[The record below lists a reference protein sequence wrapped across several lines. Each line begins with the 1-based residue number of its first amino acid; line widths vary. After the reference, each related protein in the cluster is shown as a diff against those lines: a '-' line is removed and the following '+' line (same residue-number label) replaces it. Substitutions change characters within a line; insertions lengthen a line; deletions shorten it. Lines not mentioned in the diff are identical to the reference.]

1 MADKI
6 YTIPL
11 RRKFLKVPKYKRAK
25 KASKTIKEFLARHL
39 KIRDKDLSKI
49 KLGPLTN
56 EALWARGI
64 KKPPYKITVKVKK
77 EEDNF
82 IVTFISLP
90 KKFKEEDKKLK
101 KKQKKLEVIRKAK
114 EEKEKKKKKKE
125 EEAKKAK
132 EGKEEKKEGEEK
144 GKEEQKTEEEKKEE
158 REKKEKDKLL
168 KKVQPTEKTQK
179 LIKPTQAFGAKHRK
193 TLEK

>member
-1 MADKI
+1 MADTI

-39 KIRDKDLSKI
+39 KIRDKDFSKI
-49 KLGPLTN
+49 KLDPLTN

-77 EEDNF
+77 EDDNF
-82 IVTFISLP
+82 IVTFVSLP
-90 KKFKEEDKKLK
+90 KKFREEDKKLK
-101 KKQKKLEVIRKAK
+101 KKQKKLEVIKKAK
-114 EEKEKKKKKKE
+114 EDKKKQKKKE
-125 EEAKKAK
+125 EEAKKVE
-132 EGKEEKKEGEEK
+132 EGKEEKKEEK
-144 GKEEQKTEEEKKEE
+144 EKEEQKTEGEKKEE

-168 KKVQPTEKTQK
+168 KKIEPTEKTQK

-193 TLEK
+193 SLEK